1 MKILATVSL
10 LSLLAAP
17 AMAAETDAKPDA
29 KADSS
34 ASMKHD
40 GMMMMGDHDKMGGSM
55 MMSADHAKMM
65 SAKHK
70 KVSPLIEV
78 PLLPLPYRKLPWMW
92 QVRLSRWAAG
102 LSVRSPASPQKP

>member
-70 KVSPLIEV
+70 KAKAKAMTES
-78 PLLPLPYRKLPWMW
+78 
-92 QVRLSRWAAG
+92 SGDAAPG
-102 LSVRSPASPQKP
+102 GTMMMSGKDKH